1 MNTDSEPFEPLVRL
15 ARESGEI
22 LGELGVRP
30 GDDRWIQ
37 EHAET
42 IASLTRRS
50 RRPRLF
56 AYFRRLALRA
66 ARKAR

>member
-1 MNTDSEPFEPLVRL
+1 MSADPEVLRRL
-15 ARESGEI
+15 ARESGRH

-30 GDDRWIQ
+30 DDFRWIR

-42 IASLTRRS
+42 IESLTRRTRS
-50 RRPRLF
+50 PGFLF
-56 AYFRRLALRA
+56 YLRRLALRA

>member
-1 MNTDSEPFEPLVRL
+1 VSADPEALRRL
-15 ARESGEI
+15 ARESGKI

-30 GDDRWIQ
+30 DDFRWIR

-42 IASLTRRS
+42 IESLTRRTRS
-50 RRPRLF
+50 PGFLV
-56 AYFRRLALRA
+56 YLRRLALRA

>member
-1 MNTDSEPFEPLVRL
+1 MNVEATPEPLVRL
-15 ARESGEI
+15 ARESGRV

-30 GDDRWIQ
+30 DDTAWIR

-42 IASLTRRS
+42 IESLTRRTRRS
-50 RRPRLF
+50 RLSV
-56 AYFRRLALRA
+56 YLRRLARRA

>member
-1 MNTDSEPFEPLVRL
+1 MSADPEALRRL
-15 ARESGEI
+15 ARESGRH

-30 GDDRWIQ
+30 EDSRWIR

-42 IASLTRRS
+42 IESLTRRARS
-50 RRPRLF
+50 PGFLV
-56 AYFRRLALRA
+56 YLRRLALRA

>member
-1 MNTDSEPFEPLVRL
+1 VSADSEPLVRL

-22 LGELGVRP
+22 LAELGVRP
-30 GDDRWIQ
+30 GDERWIR
-37 EHAET
+37 EHAGT

-50 RRPRLF
+50 RRPGLF
-56 AYFRRLALRA
+56 AYVRRLALRA

>member
-1 MNTDSEPFEPLVRL
+1 MSADPEALRRL
-15 ARESGEI
+15 ARESGRH

-30 GDDRWIQ
+30 EDFRWIR

-42 IASLTRRS
+42 IESLTRRARS
-50 RRPRLF
+50 PGFLV
-56 AYFRRLALRA
+56 YLRRLALRA